1 MRHGWVITIMFG
13 DSRVKRHQSF
23 LSHKIILSFYRCSWL
38 YEWPHSHSY
47 SAGCN
52 QPSQVDHTLRHQL
65 EKCIYIPPITFT
77 CEYIEYYNDIR
88 NRNAREP
95 KPAPPLVRGAW
106 NSLTKRNSLFT
117 ICAPPPPP
125 PPSLFTICAPPPPP
139 TPTPHPMVINYTASY
154 LTDTNSYIVAF
165 HHTNLYIR

>member
-65 EKCIYIPPITFT
+65 EKCIYIPPIT

-88 NRNAREP
+88 NRNARES
-95 KPAPPLVRGAW
+95 KPAPPLVRAAW

-117 ICAPPPPP
+117 ICV
-125 PPSLFTICAPPPPP
+125 PPS
-139 TPTPHPMVINYTASY
+139 PHSPMVINCTASY